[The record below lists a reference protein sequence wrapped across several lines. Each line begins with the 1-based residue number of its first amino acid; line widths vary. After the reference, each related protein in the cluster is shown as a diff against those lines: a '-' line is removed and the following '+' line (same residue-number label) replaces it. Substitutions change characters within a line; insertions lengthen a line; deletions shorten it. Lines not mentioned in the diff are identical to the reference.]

1 MTPQECKAI
10 RDRCRGMS
18 GGLVGPH
25 PLDGL
30 SVREWVTEARAGWPK
45 APKAPTP
52 KQARERALRLAAK
65 HDVGFAD
72 T

>member
-10 RDRCRGMS
+10 RDRHRGYAI
-18 GGLVGPH
+18 GPH

-30 SVREWVTEARAGWPK
+30 SVREWVAEARAGWPK

-52 KQARERALRLAAK
+52 KQAYERALRIAAK
-65 HDVGFAD
+65 HDVGFASDD